1 MDIEALDKALTAL
14 VEKKNE
20 LSTYKY
26 NDIRYDE
33 TEEALH
39 DLEDDLIEDYGDYL
53 EDALHRVHDD
63 IAPDNDVL
71 LPIAYMADKYDKAG
85 ERPDGSIIWDVDMKQ
100 GVLVDVDDY
109 AGKVARLVFIPN
121 PVRLVLLVQG
131 VGKEIVWTAK

>member
-1 MDIEALDKALTAL
+1 MDTEALNKALTAL

-26 NDIRYDE
+26 NDPRYDE
-33 TEEALH
+33 TEEELH
-39 DLEDDLIEDYGDYL
+39 DLEDDLIEEFGDYL
-53 EDALHRVHDD
+53 EDALHKVHDD

-71 LPIAYMADKYDKAG
+71 LPIAYMADKYIKAG
-85 ERPDGSIIWDVDMKQ
+85 ETPEGAAIWDVDMKQ

-121 PVRLVLLVQG
+121 PVRLVLLVAG
-131 VGKEIVWTAK
+131 VGKEVVWTAK